1 MYRNKYS
8 LKQLDTNLL
17 KDLVSRTKKCS
28 KLSKYS
34 SGSSRGLSS
43 NSRGLSS
50 SSRMGGRM
58 GSGSSVG
65 CSSQKIHNFDT
76 KKFWTYAKKP
86 CGTLKVMVGSKIKT
100 KPKYTYYLNQQKV
113 IEPKLLSRLH
123 SLYIPPAYTNV
134 IVAKSPNYKV
144 QAIGVD
150 NKGRKQYIYHPHF
163 IKKQLNQKYDNI
175 MALGSKIMKIEN
187 DTKKLIQ
194 DISKRGTLIDTP
206 NDLLPIITYM
216 LLKYHFRIGNQKY
229 ETDNQSYGLTT
240 LCKNHIQMHPGNKFC
255 IEFTGKKG
263 VNNKIT
269 DTDTNMKK
277 ILQILMRESADNNH
291 LFCYLRDGKKMM
303 VSPEHVKDYLNNT
316 YHTHITPKMFRTWYA
331 NYHLL
336 SYLKDISKNRPDL
349 IGTRMTKKQIQTLV
363 KNSSK
368 YVSDKLNNTPS
379 ISKKSYI
386 NPDILNKVLSNPSR
400 FIQTIPDSKKDIHL
414 YLQDLMTR

>member
-8 LKQLDTNLL
+8 LKQLDSTLL
-17 KDLVSRTKKCS
+17 KELVSRTKKCS
-28 KLSKYS
+28 GSGLDSRS
-34 SGSSRGLSS
+34 SGRRGGSDR
-43 NSRGLSS
+43 N
-50 SSRMGGRM
+50 
-58 GSGSSVG
+58 GSGSVG
-65 CSSQKIHNFDT
+65 CGRSQKIHNFDT

-86 CGTLKVMVGSKIKT
+86 CGTLKTIVGSKVKT
-100 KPKYTYYLNQQKV
+100 KPKFTYYLNQQKV
-113 IEPKLLSRLH
+113 VEPRLLSRLH
-123 SLYIPPAYTNV
+123 SLYVPPAYTNV

-150 NKGRKQYIYHPHF
+150 TKDRKQYIYHPTF
-163 IKKQLNQKYDNI
+163 IKKKLGQKYDDI
-175 MALGSKIMKIEN
+175 VALGSKIMKMET
-187 DTKKLIQ
+187 DTNKEIQ
-194 DISKRGTLIDTP
+194 NIGERGTLIDTP
-206 NDLLPIITYM
+206 NDLLPIVTQM

-240 LCKNHIQMHPGNKFC
+240 LCKNHIKMLPGNKFC
-255 IEFTGKKG
+255 IEFIGKKG

-269 DTDTNMKK
+269 DNDVHMKR

-303 VSPEHVKDYLNNT
+303 VSSEHVKDYLNDT
-316 YHTHITPKMFRTWYA
+316 YNTHITPKMFRTWYA

-363 KNSSK
+363 KNSST
-368 YVSDKLNNTPS
+368 YVSEKLNNTPS

-386 NPDILNKVLSNPSR
+386 NPDILNRVLSNPSR
-400 FIQTIPDSKKDIHL
+400 FVETIPDKKKDIHL
-414 YLQDLMTR
+414 YLQELMTR